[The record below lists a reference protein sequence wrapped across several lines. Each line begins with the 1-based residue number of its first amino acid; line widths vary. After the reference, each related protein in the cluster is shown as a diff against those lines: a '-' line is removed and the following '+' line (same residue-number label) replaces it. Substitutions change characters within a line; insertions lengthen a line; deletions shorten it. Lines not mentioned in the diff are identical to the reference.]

1 MTEATM
7 TGERLRIEA
16 RHLTKRFG
24 DITAVDDLGFTVEP
38 GRVTGFLGP
47 NGSGKTTTMRMMIG
61 HITPTSGSVTIGGKR
76 YREFTDPSAAV
87 GAVFDAASF
96 HPDHSARDHL
106 RVYAAMGGHPDERV
120 DELLSLMDLTG
131 AARRRTRGFSTGMR
145 QRLNL
150 ATALLG
156 DPRVLLLDE
165 PSNGL
170 DPAGTAWLRS
180 FLRHLAGEGR
190 TVLISSHVLG
200 EIQQVADDV
209 VVIRQGRLVTAAPLS
224 ELSGMEAAVLI
235 RSPDAEALV
244 QVFTRQPPAGPEPR
258 VERIGPDQLRVWG
271 PDAAHLADLAAAHRL
286 RIHGLTTEEP
296 DLERLFLDLTG
307 STR

>member
-1 MTEATM
+1 MTETTM
-7 TGERLRIEA
+7 TGGRLRIEA
-16 RHLTKRFG
+16 RNLTKRFG

-38 GRVTGFLGP
+38 GRITGFLGP
-47 NGSGKTTTMRMMIG
+47 NGAGKTTTMRMMIG

-76 YREFTDPSAAV
+76 YHELADPSATV

-106 RVYAAMGGHPDERV
+106 RVYAAMGGHPDGRV

-209 VVIRQGRLVTAAPLS
+209 VVIRQGRMVAAAPLA
-224 ELSGMEAAVLI
+224 ELSGTAPAVLVH
-235 RSPDAEALV
+235 SPDAEAVARMLV
-244 QVFTRQPPAGPEPR
+244 QQPFAGYETR
-258 VERIGPDQLRVWG
+258 VERIGPEQLRVWG
-271 PDAAHLADLAAAHRL
+271 PDPASLADLAAAHRL
-286 RIHGLTTEEP
+286 RIHGLTPEEP

-307 STR
+307 SL